1 MKKLLAIV
9 LATALVLSL
18 FAVNS
23 FAETKWHVSRDQL
36 TVDGADRASFG
47 GNPET
52 TSVDLTGD
60 VGKELRV
67 WGWVSCSDPI
77 EALGYRINGG
87 DIVYSETFFA
97 ETGSDVIGAGASI
110 AGETGTTTRMA
121 IMVPIT
127 EGGYD
132 VEAIA
137 KTAEEEHVIWIVKV
151 NGGKADESG
160 AATFSDVAIL
170 DNGGG
175 AIGTWV
181 DKKNTSTYIEFTT
194 AGAFKAI
201 TLGQYWASNPDT
213 KTGPKADWSIELYE
227 FAYNVENTLAQAPVK
242 SMTVTTDGDLGV
254 GAVVSLDLGDGMAA
268 GTYVLKFVLTNSEY
282 TEEFDGAAKNPY
294 FVLPKIDNPNADNF
308 KYAGDGFNLVF
319 TAEAVDGDFFVANPA
334 DTDVPA
340 TQETQPQTGDMTVAM
355 FAVIAVLAL
364 GAVVVFS
371 KKRAF

>member
-67 WGWVSCSDPI
+67 WGWVACSDPI

-87 DIVYSETFFA
+87 DIVYSESFFA
-97 ETGSDVIGAGASI
+97 ETGSDVIGAGAGT

-137 KTAEEEHVIWIVKV
+137 KTPNEEHVMWIVKV

-160 AATFSDVAIL
+160 APSYSDVAIL

-181 DKKNTSTYIEFTT
+181 NKGTPSTYVEFTT
-194 AGAFKAI
+194 AGAFTAI
-201 TLGQYWASNPDT
+201 SLGIYWASNPNT

-242 SMTVTTDGDLGV
+242 SMTLTTNGDSDP
-254 GAVVSLDLGDGMAA
+254 AVKFDFGEAMAA
-268 GTYVLKFVLTNSEY
+268 GTYVLKFVLTNPEY
-282 TEEFDGAAKNPY
+282 TEEFDGETKNPY

-319 TAEAVDGDFFVANPA
+319 TAETVEGGLFVANPA